1 MQKFKF
7 GIISVVVVA
16 LLGFYLVTA
25 SFFTIESGTV
35 GVLSTFGEYS
45 EEEAQPGLHWKIPVV
60 QKVRVFDTK
69 MQTVNYFGRQDAPD
83 EDGVINKPQITVLDD
98 KNLQIGTDLTV
109 QYTPI
114 PDRASEILAVYGQ
127 NYFDKKLNAI
137 IRNIVRDIAG
147 KYQAETI
154 ASERERLGEEI
165 AMRLNLAFTEL
176 PFKLNEVALR
186 NLVLPRIV
194 TEKIEQV
201 QQAKQE
207 EQRLA
212 MVERQAQQEQLIKT
226 TQANTRLIEV
236 TTQAKAEAEKRKIQ
250 ADAKAYAILKE
261 AEAIAEANKK
271 VAKSITNVL
280 VQYNTV
286 EKWNGVMP
294 QTVATGGN
302 KVAPNILLGVGT
314 GK

>member
-1 MQKFKF
+1 VI
-7 GIISVVVVA
+7 G
-16 LLGFYLVTA
+16 
-25 SFFTIESGTV
+25 
-35 GVLSTFGEYS
+35 
-45 EEEAQPGLHWKIPVV
+45 PGRDRV
-60 QKVRVFDTK
+60 QG
-69 MQTVNYFGRQDAPD
+69 QA
-83 EDGVINKPQITVLDD
+83 QITVLDD

-109 QYTPI
+109 QYTPL
-114 PDRASEILAVYGQ
+114 PDRADEILAVYGP

-137 IRNIVRDIAG
+137 IRNIVRDVAG

-154 ASERERLGEEI
+154 ASERERLGDEI
-165 AMRLNLAFTEL
+165 SMRLNQAFTEL

-236 TTQAKAEAEKRKIQ
+236 TTQAKAEAEKRKIE
-250 ADAKAYAILKE
+250 ADARAYAILKE

-271 VAKSITNVL
+271 IAKSITNVL

-294 QTVATGGN
+294 QTVATGGG

>member
-1 MQKFKF
+1 MHKLKI
-7 GIISVVVVA
+7 GVLGVVLAVVVVV
-16 LLGFYLVTA
+16 YLISA
-25 SFFTIESGTV
+25 SFYTIESGTV
-35 GVLSTFGEYS
+35 GVISTFGEYA
-45 EEEAQPGLHWKIPVV
+45 EDEAKPGLHWKIPVV
-60 QKVRVFDTK
+60 QTVKVVDVK

-83 EDGVINKPQITVLDD
+83 EQGVINKPQITVLDD

-114 PDRASEILAVYGQ
+114 PEQANEILAVYGR

-137 IRNIVRDIAG
+137 IRNIVRDVAG

-154 ASERERLGEEI
+154 ASEREKLGEEI
-165 AMRLNLAFTEL
+165 SMRLNLAFSDL

-212 MVERQAQQEQLIKT
+212 MVEKQAQQEQLIKT
-226 TQANTRLIEV
+226 TQAKTRLIEV
-236 TTQAKAEAEKRKIQ
+236 TTQAKAQAEKRKIE

-261 AEAIAEANKK
+261 AEAIAEANKQI
-271 VAKSITNVL
+271 AKSITAVL
-280 VQYNTV
+280 VEYNTV

-294 QTVATGGN
+294 QTVMTGGG
-302 KVAPNILLGVGT
+302 KVAPNVLLGVGT